1 MIRERKQLFHQNT
14 NEWIAVV
21 IYLCVALNAK
31 IPVLRPFRAK
41 KGLEIR
47 RYGYGRK
54 RANKRPELALFV
66 ELKGRRSISATV

>member
-1 MIRERKQLFHQNT
+1 MISERKQLLYQHAHK
-14 NEWIAVV
+14 WIAVV

-31 IPVLRPFRAK
+31 IPALRPFRAK

-54 RANKRPELALFV
+54 RAKKRPELALFV